1 MFSGASR
8 LHQKFKQ
15 SFLRKKLY
23 FEAIKQPINII
34 IDEYIWKNKLNLM
47 KNIIFATTREINI
60 VS

>member
-34 IDEYIWKNKLNLM
+34 IDEYI
-47 KNIIFATTREINI
+47 
-60 VS
+60 